1 MKMYKCGNN
10 KSHFWWHLCPCT
22 CIIYLLDFC
31 YREGTH
37 PVLYGRG
44 KYPPPPPPPKKNA
57 PFLFPLSKKH
67 NIYYQATVLYTE
79 YVSNSFLFALYIS

>member
-1 MKMYKCGNN
+1 MSMYMYNL
-10 KSHFWWHLCPCT
+10 F
-22 CIIYLLDFC
+22 IRFLL
-31 YREGTH
+31 
-37 PVLYGRG
+37 PRG
-44 KYPPPPPPPKKNA
+44 DPPSFVWKGEVPPTPPQKNA

>member
-1 MKMYKCGNN
+1 MKMYKCGSN

-22 CIIYLLDFC
+22 CIIIYLLDFC
-31 YREGTH
+31 YQEGTH

-44 KYPPPPPPPKKNA
+44 KYPHPPPQKCPL
-57 PFLFPLSKKH
+57 LFPLSKKP